1 MPGPKKNGATAAGKH
16 QVSEEEANLRQWR
29 KELDWFERSVS
40 SLVARPELHNKF
52 IAVKGGKILD
62 QDRDEIKLVKRIT
75 KKYPRQVIFIG
86 RIPPDNTVYELPSPE
101 IIREV

>member
-1 MPGPKKNGATAAGKH
+1 MPNRKKSGVAAAGR
-16 QVSEEEANLRQWR
+16 QAVSEEEANLREWR

-40 SLVARPELHNKF
+40 RLLNRPELNNKY

-75 KKYPRQVIFIG
+75 KKYPQQVIFIG
-86 RIPPDNTVYELPSPE
+86 RIPPDRTVYKLPSP
-101 IIREV
+101 